1 MRLKAA
7 EKEEIKLITLGVMQV
22 LVFEVLPGFI
32 LYYYLTIAHL
42 ERCFINMTDVNS

>member
-1 MRLKAA
+1 MRLKAT

-32 LYYYLTIAHL
+32 LYYYLTITLL